1 MDKKA
6 IKVAVFPVAG
16 LGTRFLP
23 ATKVTPK
30 EMFPV
35 VDKPLI
41 QYAVEEAQ
49 AAGIEHMIFVTS
61 SKKKVLEDHF
71 DAQYELLAHLKE
83 RNKESLLGNIEAIV
97 SSDITFSYVRQSEA
111 LGLGHAVLMAQPL
124 VQDQPF
130 AVLLADDLVVGG
142 SCLKAMVEQYQRQ
155 ERVTGSIATELV
167 ADDRISQYGVVETNK
182 RGEITSIIEKPQP
195 NQTPSRQAVIGRYIL
210 PPSIFGVLRSL
221 PPGAGGEIQL
231 TDAIA
236 KCLDAEVFQTL
247 SLDALDMLRYDCGS
261 RLGFLQAN
269 LEVALCR
276 EDLAE
281 DVKALLARH
290 AIG

>member
-1 MDKKA
+1 MGEKA

-41 QYAVEEAQ
+41 QYVVEEAQ

-83 RNKESLLGNIEAIV
+83 RNKEGLLGNIEAIV
-97 SSDITFSYVRQSEA
+97 SSNITFSYVRQSEA

-142 SCLKAMVEQYQRQ
+142 SCLKAMVEKYQRH
-155 ERVTGSIATELV
+155 ERITGCVATEQV
-167 ADDRISQYGVVETNK
+167 SDDKVSQYGVVETNK
-182 RGEITSIIEKPQP
+182 RGQIRSIIEKPQP
-195 NQTPSRQAVIGRYIL
+195 NQTLSRQAVIGRYIL
-210 PPSIFGVLRSL
+210 PASIFAVLRSL

-231 TDAIA
+231 TDAIS
-236 KCLDAEVFQTL
+236 KCLDTEVFEAL
-247 SLDALDMLRYDCGS
+247 DLDALDMIRYDCGS
-261 RLGFLQAN
+261 HLGFLQAN
-269 LEVALCR
+269 LEVALSR
-276 EDLAE
+276 EDLAQ
-281 DVKALLARH
+281 DVMDLVKKH
-290 AIG
+290 ATS